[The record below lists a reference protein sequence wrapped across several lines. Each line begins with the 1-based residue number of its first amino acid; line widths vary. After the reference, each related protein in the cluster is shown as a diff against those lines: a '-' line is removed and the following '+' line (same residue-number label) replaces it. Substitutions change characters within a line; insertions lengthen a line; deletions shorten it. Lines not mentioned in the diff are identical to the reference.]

1 MCISQL
7 EPKWMDIQ
15 PELINNCLKGDRKAE
30 YELYKVTY
38 SYLMSICVRYTRQQ
52 DRAKEVLNIG
62 FYKILKNLDKYDLNA
77 PFKPWARK
85 VMINT
90 LINEFKKQKIHY
102 GNMVYVDTYFDN
114 EAYSDM
120 NEAITKSNAQEIYDF
135 ISKLPPASQQVF
147 NLYFIDGY
155 KHREIADLLSI
166 SEGTSKWHL
175 NNAREMLKQML
186 LEMKVENN

>member
-1 MCISQL
+1 MEIN
-7 EPKWMDIQ
+7 PD
-15 PELINNCLKGDRKAE
+15 LITKCLKGERKAE
-30 YELYKVTY
+30 FELYKLTY

-62 FYKILKNLDKYDLNA
+62 FYKILKNLDKYNLEI

-90 LINEFKKQKIHY
+90 LINEYKKQKIHY
-102 GNMVYVDTYFDN
+102 GNMVYVEEYYDN
-114 EAYSDM
+114 ETYSEM
-120 NEAITKSNAQEIYDF
+120 NEAVTKSNAKEIYDF
-135 ISKLPPASQQVF
+135 ISQLPPASQQVF
-147 NLYFIDGY
+147 NLYFIDGF
-155 KHREIADLLSI
+155 KHREIAELLNI

-186 LEMKVENN
+186 LELKLENN

>member
-1 MCISQL
+1 MEIN
-7 EPKWMDIQ
+7 PD
-15 PELINNCLKGDRKAE
+15 LITKCLKGERKAE
-30 YELYKVTY
+30 FELYKLTY

-62 FYKILKNLDKYDLNA
+62 FYKILKNLDKYNLEI

-90 LINEFKKQKIHY
+90 LINEYKKQKIHY
-102 GNMVYVDTYFDN
+102 GNMVYVEEYYDDETYS
-114 EAYSDM
+114 EM
-120 NEAITKSNAQEIYDF
+120 NEAVTKSNAKEIYDF
-135 ISKLPPASQQVF
+135 IAQLPPASQQVF
-147 NLYFIDGY
+147 NLYFIDGF
-155 KHREIADLLSI
+155 KHREIAELLNI

-186 LEMKVENN
+186 LELKLENN